1 MNQDDLTRHQARI
14 HLTTKMIA
22 EEKARERS
30 ENAKFQKKL
39 RDRTKT
45 TADFKKFLE
54 EPSFNLKVYQLR
66 ERSEAPTPEE
76 VKNILGNI
84 SEVEVE
90 SLCYEILPRYFKHWG
105 TTNNYH
111 YQMKVLGKFRG
122 SIEEPPFVPLEPA
135 KTFPTYA
142 HAE

>member
-1 MNQDDLTRHQARI
+1 MTPAELVTHQVRI
-14 HLTTKMIA
+14 RETTKSIA

-39 RDRTKT
+39 RDRTKI

-66 ERSEAPTPEE
+66 ERSEIQTPEE
-76 VKNILGNI
+76 IKNILGNI
-84 SEVEVE
+84 SDVEVD

-105 TTNNYH
+105 KSNDFS

-122 SIEEPPFVPLEPA
+122 SVEEAPFVPLEPA
-135 KTFPTYA
+135 KIIGSYS

>member
-1 MNQDDLTRHQARI
+1 
-14 HLTTKMIA
+14 MIA

-66 ERSEAPTPEE
+66 ERSAPPTPEE

-84 SEVEVE
+84 SDIEVE

-105 TTNNYH
+105 KTNDYS

-122 SIEEPPFVPLEPA
+122 SVEEPPFIPSEPG
-135 KTFPTYA
+135 KVVGSYA
-142 HAE
+142 HPE